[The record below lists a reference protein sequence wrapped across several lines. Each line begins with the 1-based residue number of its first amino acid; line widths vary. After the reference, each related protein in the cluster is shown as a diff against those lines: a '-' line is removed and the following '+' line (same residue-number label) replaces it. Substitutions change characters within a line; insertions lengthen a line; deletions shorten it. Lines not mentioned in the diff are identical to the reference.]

1 MGVVSSHGRA
11 APAGLAN
18 SLQPPAT
25 PSADYV
31 LQRWDEPSDIP
42 DELCLHKVGS
52 SPDTSVG
59 RTPRRSAPP

>member
-1 MGVVSSHGRA
+1 MGVASRHGRA

-25 PSADYV
+25 PSAGGV

-42 DELCLHKVGS
+42 DELCLLKVGS
-52 SPDTSVG
+52 WPDTPVG
-59 RTPRRSAPP
+59 RTCRSAPP